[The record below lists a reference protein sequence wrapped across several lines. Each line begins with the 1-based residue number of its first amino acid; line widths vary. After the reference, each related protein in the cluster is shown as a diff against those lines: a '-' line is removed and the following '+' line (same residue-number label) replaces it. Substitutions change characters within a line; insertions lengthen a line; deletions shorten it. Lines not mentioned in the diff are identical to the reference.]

1 MLDDS
6 CSSEGRAHVP
16 LNKLRTSHAC
26 FLSCHPSFCS
36 WGSPLTCH
44 CVRLLWTL
52 TWDLPL
58 HSCGGCSKTQVLAG
72 GGSGALGDPSARV
85 SGGCSVWW
93 AGALTTL
100 LHTHRGMSSVS
111 HPCLWFQA
119 LFLAAASPSLAHQPL
134 GLFHNNSIAFK
145 NSSSSS
151 SYQKHLLGPT
161 RLSPGGQG
169 GTEIQSFS
177 ESMVLTDITLASF
190 PVSPP
195 HSSKVD

>member
-1 MLDDS
+1 MLS
-6 CSSEGRAHVP
+6 QLPPFLLQPGRPPDLP
-16 LNKLRTSHAC
+16 LCAPALDPD
-26 FLSCHPSFCS
+26 L
-36 WGSPLTCH
+36 GSPTAQ
-44 CVRLLWTL
+44 RG
-52 TWDLPL
+52 L

-100 LHTHRGMSSVS
+100 LHTHRGVSSVS
-111 HPCLWFQA
+111 HPCLRFQA
-119 LFLAAASPSLAHQPL
+119 LFLAAVSPSLAHQPL
-134 GLFHNNSIAFK
+134 GLFHNKSIAFK

-169 GTEIQSFS
+169 WYRDS
-177 ESMVLTDITLASF
+177 ELFRVNGPYRHYSG
-190 PVSPP
+190 
-195 HSSKVD
+195 